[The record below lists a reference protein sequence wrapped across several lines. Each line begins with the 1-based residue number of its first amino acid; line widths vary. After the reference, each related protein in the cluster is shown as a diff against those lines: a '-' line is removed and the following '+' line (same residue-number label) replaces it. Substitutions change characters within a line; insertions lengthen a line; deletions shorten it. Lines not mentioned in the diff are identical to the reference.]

1 MYIYIF
7 PLLCRSGPDVF
18 IGTAHG
24 RTGSFLVQDATFY
37 KEKGGVLVET
47 DHTHLFND
55 DVTPIG
61 SLATGQAPEGAMV
74 RKLTNSC
81 Y

>member
-1 MYIYIF
+1 MF
-7 PLLCRSGPDVF
+7 V
-18 IGTAHG
+18 GTAHG
-24 RTGSFLVQDATFY
+24 KTGSFLVQDATFF

-55 DVTPIG
+55 VVTPIG
-61 SLATGQAPEGAMV
+61 SLAMAGQPQEGAMV
-74 RKLTNSC
+74 RKLNNSC